1 MNDRVNQIL
10 EILTKEKRVEVSKLA
25 KSLCVSEVTIRKDLD
40 ILENKS
46 IIKREYGY
54 ALLLS
59 DDDINGRIAYHYDT
73 KRMIA
78 KEACKLVSDG
88 DTIMI
93 ESGSC
98 CALLAEELV
107 NIKKNLT
114 IITNSS
120 FIASYIR
127 NNTNVNIVLLGGIYQ
142 KDAQINVGPLVK
154 QCAKDFLVDLVFIG
168 TDGYDEVAGFTNR
181 NQLRAEA
188 VNDMA
193 LQTKK
198 VVVLTESEKF
208 KKRGTVPLKLN
219 DKEVIVITDSNID
232 DETKINLAS
241 NNYKLIEVTKQV

>member
-1 MNDRVNQIL
+1 MSDRTNSIL
-10 EILTKEKRVEVSKLA
+10 EILTKDKKVEVSKLA
-25 KSLCVSEVTIRKDLD
+25 KILSVSEVTIRKDLD

-59 DDDINGRIAYHYDT
+59 DDDINGRIAYHYNT
-73 KRMIA
+73 KLLIA
-78 KEACKLVSDG
+78 KQASKLVNDG

-107 NIKKNLT
+107 NTKKNLT
-114 IITNSS
+114 IITNSC

-127 NNTNVNIVLLGGIYQ
+127 DNSNVNIVLLGGIYQ

-154 QCAKDFLVDLVFIG
+154 QCSKDFLVDLFFIG
-168 TDGYDEVAGFTNR
+168 TDGYDSVAGFTNR
-181 NQLRAEA
+181 NQLRAQA
-188 VNDMA
+188 VNDMSS
-193 LQTKK
+193 QTKK

-208 KKRGTVPLKLN
+208 KKRGTVPLKLK
-219 DKEVIVITDSNID
+219 DKEVIVITDEKID
-232 DETKINLAS
+232 NSSKQNLIKNNYTLIETKLA
-241 NNYKLIEVTKQV
+241 